1 MTHPGKTYY
10 PNILTVSGT
19 GRKVGKTTLACSL
32 IKRMSNHE
40 KVIGIKISPHFHEVD
55 YHSSLTEK
63 PQSFAVYEEDRIDR
77 GKDSSYMLAAG
88 ADKVYYVQTHDEY
101 LGEVWGFLSGVL
113 EKDAP
118 VIIESGRI
126 HNLVRPGISLLL
138 TIQDEYGQTLKM
150 EKITGQSDFSEV
162 ISEKENF
169 GPVIDRIGYKDG
181 RWIIHENHDYIR

>member
-32 IKRMSNHE
+32 IKRMSNYE
-40 KVIGIKISPHFHEVD
+40 KVVGIKISPHFHDVD

-88 ADKVYYVQTHDEY
+88 ADKVYYVQTRDEY
-101 LGEVWGFLSGVL
+101 LGEVWEFLSGLL
-113 EKDAP
+113 EKDTA
-118 VIIESGRI
+118 VIIESGKI

-138 TIQDEYGQTLKM
+138 TPQDEIGQTLKM
-150 EKITGQSDFSEV
+150 EKISGQSDFSEV
-162 ISEKENF
+162 ISEKENL
-169 GPVIDRIGYKDG
+169 GSIIDRIGYKNG
-181 RWIIHENHDYIR
+181 RWIIHENHDHIR

>member
-1 MTHPGKTYY
+1 MTPPGKTYC
-10 PNILTVSGT
+10 PNILTVSGM

-32 IKRMSNHE
+32 IKKLSADS

-63 PQSFAVYEEDRIDR
+63 PQSFAVYEEDRSDR

-88 ADKVYYVQTHDEY
+88 ADKVYYVQTRDEY
-101 LGEVWGFLSGVL
+101 LEEVWEFLTGL
-113 EKDAP
+113 LGKDTP

-126 HNLVRPGISLLL
+126 HDLVQPGISLLL
-138 TIQDEYGQTLKM
+138 TLQDEHGQIPKM
-150 EKITGQSDFSEV
+150 EKINSQSDFSEV
-162 ISEKENF
+162 ISEKESF
-169 GPVIDRIGYKDG
+169 GPIIDRIIYKNG